1 VFAVEEYL
9 QARGRDYAARY
20 RPESFICL
28 SESIDLHQVDAARIA
43 VRTEVVAVREDQL
56 VPIADMR
63 ALTARLPDAGLHEF
77 SSLLGH
83 DAFLKEADQ
92 LRGVLSLTYSG
103 ESPSD

>member
-1 VFAVEEYL
+1 
-9 QARGRDYAARY
+9 
-20 RPESFICL
+20 
-28 SESIDLHQVDAARIA
+28 VDANRVT

-63 ALTARLPDAGLHEF
+63 ALTARLPDARLHEF

-92 LRGVLSLTYSG
+92 LRGILSLIYSG
-103 ESPSD
+103 DSP